1 MWIIDP
7 LRLPQDIFTD
17 SGSNVVEEA
26 KSSKEAATED
36 PEAGSQGEWDA
47 SRAESRVKQR
57 AEHGGERQ
65 GSRTNA
71 RLRQSRLRISTRRHQ
86 QQTPRSREL
95 EEQPILNNDLVDSR
109 CFSGRRSPK
118 VLVGCRH
125 LVGRQDGF

>member
-1 MWIIDP
+1 M
-7 LRLPQDIFTD
+7 
-17 SGSNVVEEA
+17 
-26 KSSKEAATED
+26 
-36 PEAGSQGEWDA
+36 
-47 SRAESRVKQR
+47 RAEHSREQSQAEQR

-86 QQTPRSREL
+86 QQAPRSREL
-95 EEQPILNNDLVDSR
+95 EEQPILNNDLVNSR

-118 VLVGCRH
+118 MLAGCRD

>member
-1 MWIIDP
+1 MEIIDP

-47 SRAESRVKQR
+47 SRAEQR

-86 QQTPRSREL
+86 QAPRSRQL
-95 EEQPILNNDLVDSR
+95 EEQSILNNDLVNSR
-109 CFSGRRSPK
+109 CFSGRCSPK
-118 VLVGCRH
+118 VLVGC
-125 LVGRQDGF
+125 

>member
-1 MWIIDP
+1 MEIIDP

-47 SRAESRVKQR
+47 SRAEQSQAEQRAEQR

-86 QQTPRSREL
+86 QAPRSR
-95 EEQPILNNDLVDSR
+95 
-109 CFSGRRSPK
+109 
-118 VLVGCRH
+118 
-125 LVGRQDGF
+125 

>member
-47 SRAESRVKQR
+47 SRAEQSREQR
-57 AEHGGERQ
+57 AE
-65 GSRTNA
+65 SRA
-71 RLRQSRLRISTRRHQ
+71 
-86 QQTPRSREL
+86 
-95 EEQPILNNDLVDSR
+95 
-109 CFSGRRSPK
+109 GRRAPGISDERAAPT
-118 VLVGCRH
+118 VAPEDLY
-125 LVGRQDGF
+125 

>member
-1 MWIIDP
+1 MLFAAALQRAWIIDP

-47 SRAESRVKQR
+47 SRAEQSQAEQR

-86 QQTPRSREL
+86 QAPRSRQL
-95 EEQPILNNDLVDSR
+95 EEQSILNNDLVNSR
-109 CFSGRRSPK
+109 CFSGRCSPK
-118 VLVGCRH
+118 VLTGC
-125 LVGRQDGF
+125 

>member
-47 SRAESRVKQR
+47 SRVKQSREQSTAES
-57 AEHGGERQ
+57 
-65 GSRTNA
+65 A
-71 RLRQSRLRISTRRHQ
+71 RDLGQTRD
-86 QQTPRSREL
+86 S
-95 EEQPILNNDLVDSR
+95 DSR
-109 CFSGRRSPK
+109 A
-118 VLVGCRH
+118 
-125 LVGRQDGF
+125 

>member
-7 LRLPQDIFTD
+7 LRLPEDIFTD

-47 SRAESRVKQR
+47 SRAEQR

-86 QQTPRSREL
+86 QQAPRSREL
-95 EEQPILNNDLVDSR
+95 EEQPILNNDLVNSR

-118 VLVGCRH
+118 VLADC
-125 LVGRQDGF
+125 

>member
-7 LRLPQDIFTD
+7 LRLPEDIFTD

-36 PEAGSQGEWDA
+36 PGAGSQGEWDA
-47 SRAESRVKQR
+47 SRAEQR

-86 QQTPRSREL
+86 QQAPRSREL
-95 EEQPILNNDLVDSR
+95 EEQPILNNDLSNSR

-118 VLVGCRH
+118 VLTGC
-125 LVGRQDGF
+125 

>member
-1 MWIIDP
+1 MEIIDP
-7 LRLPQDIFTD
+7 LRLPQDVFTD

-36 PEAGSQGEWDA
+36 PEAGSQGERDA
-47 SRAESRVKQR
+47 SRAEQRAERR

-86 QQTPRSREL
+86 HQAPRSREL
-95 EEQPILNNDLVDSR
+95 EEQPILNNDLVNSR
-109 CFSGRRSPK
+109 CFSRRNSPK
-118 VLVGCRH
+118 VLAGC
-125 LVGRQDGF
+125 